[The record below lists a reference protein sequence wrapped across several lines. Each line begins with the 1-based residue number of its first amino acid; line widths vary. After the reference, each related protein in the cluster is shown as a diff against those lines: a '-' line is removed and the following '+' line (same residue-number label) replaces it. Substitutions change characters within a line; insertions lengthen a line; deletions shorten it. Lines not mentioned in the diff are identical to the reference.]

1 MIPDSDRTGTDY
13 DPEVIDAR
21 QTRSSPVMNGVPD
34 MAGAGDG
41 QLEGVDVKTQ
51 LVGVGQKPDKVV
63 LLEALRGVLVVDERA
78 RRRWV
83 PEKQVWNKFFWKLIH
98 PAWTL
103 QKTLLG

>member
-13 DPEVIDAR
+13 EPEVIDAR

-41 QLEGVDVKTQ
+41 QLEGVDVEAQ

-63 LLEALRGVLVVDERA
+63 LLEALRRVLVVDEGA

-83 PEKQVWNKFFWKLIH
+83 PEKQVWNKFF
-98 PAWTL
+98 
-103 QKTLLG
+103 